1 MKIRIGAVIA
11 EILAL
16 ACATTVF
23 VAAALEQPVD
33 AAADL
38 GAAVAP
44 VR

>member
-1 MKIRIGAVIA
+1 MKIRIRAVIA

-33 AAADL
+33 GVADA
-38 GAAVAP
+38 GTAVSP
-44 VR
+44 TH